1 METLMPVLL
10 LGVAGFAFGGAYSL
24 YTARKPWWSAV
35 AVVLFGVL
43 ALVAGVLYL

>member
-1 METLMPVLL
+1 VETLMPVLL

-24 YTARKPWWSAV
+24 YTARRPVWSAV
-35 AVVLFGVL
+35 VVAVFGVL